1 MAEKTDEAV
10 TDGAG
15 GPVSGRDREI
25 GGTRT
30 GQGWLDGLFGPVY
43 YARNRDSYRP
53 PPALYRRLSRRLGPA
68 ATSLGVAPEDVITLE
83 VPGRRSGVIRRTT
96 MVRVAW
102 DGGHYVVSLAGESD
116 WVRNVRAAGGRVVI
130 GGRRRRAARLAEV
143 PARQR
148 APVIRA
154 YLLRWGRRRGSRAVA
169 REARFYFGVGPD
181 VSLEEI
187 RGVAERYPVFS
198 IQYEGDVGT
207 RPEEIAPGVYRV
219 ETGRG
224 LTEANVYLVRSGPGW
239 VLIDTAWP
247 GRGRLIR
254 AAAVSVFGAG
264 ARPAA
269 IVLTHIHPDHSGSA
283 LELARMWDLPVY
295 VHPDEM
301 VLAAGGYL
309 PEYGNPLDRWLIAP
323 LLRLLPR
330 QSVEASRSRN
340 SLEGTAQAFDPAA
353 GVPGLPGWQA
363 VPTPGHTPGHVAFFR
378 AEDRV
383 LITGDAVLTVDLNS
397 VAGLLTGQHR
407 VAGPPYIST
416 WDWPTAKES
425 VAALARLHP
434 DVLACGHGRP
444 MTGPRTAASLASFS
458 GRLSRERS
466 RSGPARQSAPL
477 S

>member
-1 MAEKTDEAV
+1 MARKTAEAV

-15 GPVSGRDREI
+15 GAAP
-25 GGTRT
+25 
-30 GQGWLDGLFGPVY
+30 GP
-43 YARNRDSYRP
+43 
-53 PPALYRRLSRRLGPA
+53 GP
-68 ATSLGVAPEDVITLE
+68 G
-83 VPGRRSGVIRRTT
+83 
-96 MVRVAW
+96 
-102 DGGHYVVSLAGESD
+102 
-116 WVRNVRAAGGRVVI
+116 
-130 GGRRRRAARLAEV
+130 
-143 PARQR
+143 
-148 APVIRA
+148 
-154 YLLRWGRRRGSRAVA
+154 
-169 REARFYFGVGPD
+169 
-181 VSLEEI
+181 
-187 RGVAERYPVFS
+187 
-198 IQYEGDVGT
+198 
-207 RPEEIAPGVYRV
+207 PEEIVAGVYRV

-224 LTEANVYLVRSGPGW
+224 LTGANVYLVRSGPGW

-247 GRGRLIR
+247 CRGQLIR
-254 AAAVSVFGAG
+254 AAAESVFGAG

-295 VHPDEM
+295 VHPGEM
-301 VLAAGGYL
+301 VLAPGGYL

-340 SLEGTAQAFDPAA
+340 SLEGTARAFDPAA

-378 AEDRV
+378 GTDRV
-383 LITGDAVLTVDLNS
+383 LITGDAVLTVNLNS
-397 VAGLLTGQHR
+397 LPELLAGQHQ
-407 VAGPPYIST
+407 VSGPPYIST

-444 MTGPRTAASLASFS
+444 MTGPGTAASLASFS